1 MSDEAGGGAAGV
13 PQSSRYERA
22 RSVTPVRIETYPK
35 RHQVSVDV
43 RLARLA
49 RSAVVRYEDFFLPP
63 GSWAD
68 LHRLTTRSI
77 DRSSRGGR

>member
-1 MSDEAGGGAAGV
+1 MGRPPHG
-13 PQSSRYERA
+13 SRYERA
-22 RSVTPVRIETYPK
+22 RSVTPVSIETYPK

-49 RSAVVRYEDFFLPP
+49 RSAVVRYEDFFLPT
-63 GSWAD
+63 GTWAD

>member
-1 MSDEAGGGAAGV
+1 MSHEREEGAGRSPRG
-13 PQSSRYERA
+13 SRYERA

-35 RHQVSVDV
+35 RQQVSVDV

-63 GSWAD
+63 GTWAD
-68 LHRLTTRSI
+68 LHRVTARSI
-77 DRSSRGGR
+77 DRASRDGR

>member
-1 MSDEAGGGAAGV
+1 MSHEGRGGTGLPG
-13 PQSSRYERA
+13 QGSRYERA
-22 RSVTPVRIETYPK
+22 SGVTPARIETYPK

-43 RLARLA
+43 RLVRLA

-63 GSWAD
+63 GTWAD

-77 DRSSRGGR
+77 DRSFRGGR

>member
-1 MSDEAGGGAAGV
+1 MSHDSRRGAAGA
-13 PQSSRYERA
+13 PQGSHYERA
-22 RSVTPVRIETYPK
+22 RGVAPVRIETYPK

-49 RSAVVRYEDFFLPP
+49 RSAVVRYEDFFLP
-63 GSWAD
+63 SATWAD

-77 DRSSRGGR
+77 ERSSRDGR